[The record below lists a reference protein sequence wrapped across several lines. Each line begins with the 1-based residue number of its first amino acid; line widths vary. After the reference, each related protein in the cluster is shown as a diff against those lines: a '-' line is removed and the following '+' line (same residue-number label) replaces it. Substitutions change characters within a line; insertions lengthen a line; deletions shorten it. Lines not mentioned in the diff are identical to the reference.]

1 MRLRRLATPLMAVAA
16 AWVSSGCGTLPALP
30 VGAAAVAPTP
40 AEVIER
46 SRMAAPAPGGVMAL
60 AAGTDPAATA
70 VEDART
76 APRLALTVAD
86 GPPTPLP
93 PAARE
98 PGTPSGAAPQGG
110 GAAPTVVAQ
119 TDAQAADSAP
129 TPDPA
134 DDGLPPP
141 VNEAEAALD
150 EGVLRDWSDAAVDD
164 PGSRTDL
171 WERVRRGFAM
181 PDLDTALVRRWERW
195 YAGKPEY
202 MQRMADRASLYLFHI
217 VEEVERRGLPMELA
231 LLPFVESAFNPHAV
245 SSASAMGMWQFMP
258 ATGRKFD
265 LKQNLFLDDRRAVQ
279 ASTRAALEYLQTL
292 HGMFGDWHLA
302 LAGYNWGE
310 GNVQRA
316 IARNR
321 QARRPS
327 GYLALRMP
335 RETRDYVPKLQA
347 IANIVRDPARFGL
360 ELPPL
365 QNHPFFLSVAI
376 DRDIDVA
383 LILEL
388 ADLEPPEFRA
398 LNPQLNKP
406 VVLAAATPEILLPYD
421 NARRFVRER
430 DAHDGPL
437 ASWTAWVAP
446 RTLHPAEAARL
457 NGMGED
463 TLREVNRIPAQMMIR
478 QGSTLLVTRKP
489 SMEADVTE
497 KVADNAA
504 IRLAPAAS
512 AGAGTRYV
520 RVGRKPTTLASMAR
534 IVGVAVAD
542 LASWNGL
549 SVDAML
555 KPRQRLKVLT
565 PSPAARPA
573 AVKSPPARESAP
585 TVRKTPA
592 SRSKR

>member
-1 MRLRRLATPLMAVAA
+1 
-16 AWVSSGCGTLPALP
+16 
-30 VGAAAVAPTP
+30 
-40 AEVIER
+40 
-46 SRMAAPAPGGVMAL
+46 
-60 AAGTDPAATA
+60 
-70 VEDART
+70 
-76 APRLALTVAD
+76 
-86 GPPTPLP
+86 
-93 PAARE
+93 
-98 PGTPSGAAPQGG
+98 
-110 GAAPTVVAQ
+110 
-119 TDAQAADSAP
+119 
-129 TPDPA
+129 
-134 DDGLPPP
+134 
-141 VNEAEAALD
+141 
-150 EGVLRDWSDAAVDD
+150 
-164 PGSRTDL
+164 
-171 WERVRRGFAM
+171 M

-421 NARRFVRER
+421 NARRFVR
-430 DAHDGPL
+430 
-437 ASWTAWVAP
+437 
-446 RTLHPAEAARL
+446 
-457 NGMGED
+457 
-463 TLREVNRIPAQMMIR
+463 
-478 QGSTLLVTRKP
+478 
-489 SMEADVTE
+489 
-497 KVADNAA
+497 
-504 IRLAPAAS
+504 
-512 AGAGTRYV
+512 
-520 RVGRKPTTLASMAR
+520 
-534 IVGVAVAD
+534 
-542 LASWNGL
+542 
-549 SVDAML
+549 
-555 KPRQRLKVLT
+555 
-565 PSPAARPA
+565 
-573 AVKSPPARESAP
+573 
-585 TVRKTPA
+585 
-592 SRSKR
+592 